1 MTESRPFNPLDLE
14 NIAESLIRELES
26 REAVALGDVADF
38 RGAGLYAVYYVGT
51 FEAYKPLAK
60 LNQNTLTFPIYIGK
74 AEPAGSRK
82 GIESENL
89 ASTKSLSKRIREHRS
104 SVASARNL
112 DLADFYVRWLV
123 TEPLWIKL
131 GESALIR
138 RYRPVWNAL
147 IDGFGNHAPGK
158 GRTAGRR
165 PRWDTLHPG
174 RSWAE
179 DLSPIEANLDEMT
192 REAHCYLIER
202 LPTQLPETEK

>member
-1 MTESRPFNPLDLE
+1 MTEPHPFNPLDLE

-26 REAVALGDVADF
+26 REAVALGNVEDF
-38 RGAGLYAVYYVGT
+38 RGAGLYAVYYVGN
-51 FEAYKPLAK
+51 FEAYKPLAR
-60 LNQNTLTFPIYIGK
+60 LNHDALAFPIYIGK

-82 GIESENL
+82 GIAAENL

-192 REAHCYLIER
+192 REAHSYLTER
-202 LPTQLPETEK
+202 LPLQSPNTKE